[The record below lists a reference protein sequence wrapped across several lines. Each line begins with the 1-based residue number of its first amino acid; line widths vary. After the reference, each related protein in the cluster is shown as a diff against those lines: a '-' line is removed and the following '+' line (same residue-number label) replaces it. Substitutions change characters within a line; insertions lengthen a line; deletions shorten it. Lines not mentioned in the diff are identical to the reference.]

1 MKYILSLDQ
10 GTSSSRAIVFDN
22 YANSISIA
30 QKETRLI
37 YPKAGWVEQ
46 DPEEIWQSQI
56 NVAIEAIKKAKLEPK
71 DISAIGITNQRES
84 IILWDKK
91 SGQAL
96 YNAIIWQ
103 DLRTVD
109 ICNELLKY
117 EDTITKKTGLII
129 HPYFSA
135 SKIKWLIENNEK
147 VKRAHLEDNLLIGT
161 IDTWLLYKLT
171 GSKCFATEH
180 TNASRTMLYNINE
193 NKWDDELLNIFGI
206 SKSSLPNIQDSCSE
220 FGIAEV
226 QLKGI
231 PICGIAGDQQAA
243 LLGNACIK
251 KGMIKNTYGTG
262 CFMLMN
268 TGEDSNTSKNK
279 LLKTCITQKNEFALE
294 GSVFTGGEIIK
305 WLRDKLGIISSSSEV
320 EEIANKVPDSAG
332 VYIVPAFNGLGA
344 PYWDINARGIIS
356 GLTASISKEH
366 IVRASLESMAYQSMD
381 LIFAMEK
388 DSSIK
393 INELRVDGG
402 ASVNDT
408 LLQFQANILQIPV
421 IRPKISETTALGAA
435 FLAGL
440 GSGIWSSLNEI
451 ENLWKSDKTFEPN
464 MNSSKR
470 DDLIDGWN
478 NAIKKCRV

>member
-1 MKYILSLDQ
+1 MKYLLSLDQ

-22 YANSISIA
+22 NANFISIA

-37 YPKAGWVEQ
+37 YPKSGWVEQ
-46 DPEEIWQSQI
+46 DAEEIWQSQI
-56 NVAIEAIKKAKLEPK
+56 SVAVEAIKKAKLEPK

-109 ICNELLKY
+109 ICNELNKH

-129 HPYFSA
+129 HPYFSG
-135 SKIKWLIENNEK
+135 SKIKWLIDNSEK
-147 VKRAHLEDNLLIGT
+147 IRRAHLEDNLLIGT
-161 IDTWLLYKLT
+161 IDSWLLYKLT
-171 GSKCFATEH
+171 GSKSFATEH

-220 FGIAEV
+220 FGIAEGE
-226 QLKGI
+226 LKGI

-268 TGEDSNTSKNK
+268 TGADSSISKNK

-344 PYWDINARGIIS
+344 PYWDTNARGIIS
-356 GLTASISKEH
+356 GLTASTSKEH

-402 ASVNDT
+402 AAVNNT

-451 ENLWKSDKTFEPN
+451 ENLWKADKTFEPN

-470 DDLIDGWN
+470 DDLIDGWK